1 MLKLLNISK
10 KYDDGRTNIL
20 ALNNVTLSLPKGTF
34 AAIVGPSGSGKST
47 LLTIMGALQRPTEG
61 TIELD
66 GVDIY
71 DVSEKERS
79 KIRFE
84 KLGFVLQASNLV
96 PFLTVEEQFFFKLS
110 KSKRSDSELYETLL
124 NDLNISHLK
133 RKYPEE
139 LSGGERQRVAIA
151 LSLILKPEII
161 LADEPTA
168 SLDTEKAFDV
178 VRILKDMTRTLNTTV
193 VMVTHDRRLLS
204 DCDII
209 FEITDGNLEVKM
221 NKKSDDTM

>member
-20 ALNNVTLSLPKGTF
+20 ALNNVNLSLPKGTF

-47 LLTIMGALQRPTEG
+47 LLTIMGALQRPTVG

-71 DVSEKERS
+71 GVSEKERS

-110 KSKRSDSELYETLL
+110 KSKKSDSDLYEALL

-193 VMVTHDRRLLS
+193 VMVTHDRRLLN

-221 NKKSDDTM
+221 NQKSDDTM